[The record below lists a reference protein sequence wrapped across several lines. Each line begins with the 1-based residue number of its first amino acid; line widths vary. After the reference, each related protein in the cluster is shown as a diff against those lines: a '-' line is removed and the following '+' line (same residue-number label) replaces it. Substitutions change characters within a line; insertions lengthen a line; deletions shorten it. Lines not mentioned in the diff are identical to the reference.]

1 MHETHIPQLHL
12 LVEVC
17 HHLVSKCLEF
27 GHLLPA
33 LGLVKTVVGGPSIGR
48 HLLFQ
53 AANLAAKFA
62 YGNFWS
68 THINLGCLFSV
79 QKFYILTNN
88 RLIL

>member
-33 LGLVKTVVGGPSIGR
+33 LGLVETVVGGPSIGR

-62 YGNFWS
+62 YGIFGQLIILDAS
-68 THINLGCLFSV
+68 SV
-79 QKFYILTNN
+79 FKSSKYLPI
-88 RLIL
+88 ID